1 MHLEILAADA
11 IDPPS
16 WDAFVEAAPEGGLF
30 SLYAYL
36 SVLRPDWQAA
46 IVKEGDVWQAVMPFF
61 REKKLGF
68 SRVGQPAFTQY
79 WGPVFA
85 SFGER
90 SAYKQYSWKRQV
102 LEAMLPAWEKDH
114 LFSMNCSPAF
124 DYPLPFFEA
133 GYELHTRYTYQV
145 DLSLGQEK
153 NWAAMDTSQRRKI
166 RKANQ
171 QPDAIEHAFKAEDLL
186 ALYDAQ
192 AANGHDILG
201 VAPNARQVIQ
211 TLLQLLPQRLNTH
224 LRAFRQADGQIIA
237 AACFAEFRDHCYYL
251 FGTYD
256 PKRSQGGEIAALIWD
271 VMQTTDCSIFDFEGS
286 MIPSIARFFRRMG
299 GQPKAYLQLRK
310 NALPLPIR
318 WINELRS

>member
-1 MHLEILAADA
+1 MHLEILASKA

-16 WDAFVEAAPEGGLF
+16 WDAFIEAAPEGGLF

-36 SVLRPDWQAA
+36 NVLRSDWQAA
-46 IVKEGDVWQAVMPFF
+46 IVKEGEKWQAVMPFV

-79 WGPVFA
+79 WGPVLAPRFA
-85 SFGER
+85 ER
-90 SAYKQYSWKRQV
+90 SAYKHYSWKRQV
-102 LEAMLPAWEKDH
+102 LETMLPAWEKDD
-114 LFSMNCSPAF
+114 LFSMNYSPAF
-124 DYPLPFFEA
+124 DYPMPFFEA

-145 DLSLGQEK
+145 DLSLGKEA
-153 NWAAMDTSQRRKI
+153 NWAAMDSAQRRKI
-166 RKANQ
+166 RKATQNPQ
-171 QPDAIEHAFKAEDLL
+171 AIEHSFGASDLL
-186 ALYDAQ
+186 KLYEAQ
-192 AANGHDILG
+192 AAHGNDILS
-201 VAPNARQVIQ
+201 VAPEGKRIISE
-211 TLLQLLPQRLNTH
+211 LLQLLPAKLKTY
-224 LRAFRQADGQIIA
+224 LRAYRQERQIVA

-256 PKRSQGGEIAALIWD
+256 PQSSQGGEIAALMWD
-271 VMQTTDCSIFDFEGS
+271 VMQTTSCRIFDFEGS

-299 GQPKAYLQLRK
+299 GQPKPYLQVRK